1 MPESRERTNS
11 GNGKR
16 PKTIIDIAR
25 EAGVSKSTV
34 SRVINGNLNVSPDAR
49 TQVLAAMAKMDYQL
63 NAAARSLRTKRSHL
77 AGLIMPGIK
86 HVFYSTTAEVLEREL
101 RKEGISLLIASS
113 GGLVEGEIRAINS
126 LRSHGAESLILS
138 LVDENDP
145 RIIATLQAVR
155 QRMLLL
161 DREVPAVTA
170 DSVLIDPQFGVD
182 EAVEHLTSLGHSQ
195 IALITHGM
203 TVRPGREVKMCFEKA
218 MVRFGLDPTNQVLLG
233 FDDVGSQIGW
243 SAAEKIISSGVTAIL
258 SLGPSSI
265 TAGVLNF
272 LSWKGLR
279 IPDDISVV
287 VYDETELSSAMRPG
301 LTAIVRPLEE
311 YACLASQLLVSRLA
325 DPEAKPR
332 LLTVPTRLVVRES
345 TGKLRAL
352 SNSN

>member
-1 MPESRERTNS
+1 
-11 GNGKR
+11 
-16 PKTIIDIAR
+16 
-25 EAGVSKSTV
+25 
-34 SRVINGNLNVSPDAR
+34 
-49 TQVLAAMAKMDYQL
+49 
-63 NAAARSLRTKRSHL
+63 
-77 AGLIMPGIK
+77 MPGIK

-138 LVDENDP
+138 LVDESDP
-145 RIIATLQAVR
+145 RIISTLQAVR

-161 DREVPAVTA
+161 DREVPSVTA
-170 DSVLIDPQFGVD
+170 DSVLIDPQFGLD
-182 EAVEHLTSLGHSQ
+182 EAVENLTSLGHTK

-203 TVRPGREVKMCFEKA
+203 SVRPGREVKLCFEKA
-218 MVRFGLDPTNQVLLG
+218 MVRFGLDPSNEILLG

-243 SAAEKIISSGVTAIL
+243 SAAERIISNGATAIL

-279 IPDDISVV
+279 IPDDISIV

-301 LTAIVRPLEE
+301 LTAVVRPLEE

-332 LLTVPTRLVVRES
+332 VLTVPTRLVVRES
-345 TGKLRAL
+345 TGRLRGSVGQGQSAREEFARA
-352 SNSN
+352 SE